1 MKNRAT
7 NKLDILQL
15 HFIQSGGWIRRRQ
28 DEVTEMNRMPHIGS
42 SSHGT
47 YSGVRFIQIVRVGF
61 QGRSWVTVSI
71 LRRALSMSAGQAC
84 TEAEQEQEKGLHRCE
99 SFASILAQEAGSTRL
114 DP

>member
-1 MKNRAT
+1 MKNGAT

-15 HFIQSGGWIRRRQ
+15 HIVQSDGWIRRRQ

-84 TEAEQEQEKGLHRCE
+84 TEAEQKQERGL
-99 SFASILAQEAGSTRL
+99 QM
-114 DP
+114 